1 MSEIRVDKLK
11 NEAGSGAVELTEGAS
26 IPTGKNLTGA
36 GGINITG
43 DIVTTGTIT
52 YEDVTNVDSLGIVTA
67 RGGLEVGTSG
77 AGGTITSAGDAV
89 FAGLTTARLGGVT
102 ETVSVA
108 STSHYI
114 PSTYSMLPNHPNK
127 SYGTMNAPS
136 SLEAGLTVVRGI

>member
-36 GGINITG
+36 GGISISG

-67 RGGLEVGTSG
+67 RGGFCLLYTS
-77 AGGTITSAGDAV
+77 
-89 FAGLTTARLGGVT
+89 
-102 ETVSVA
+102 
-108 STSHYI
+108 
-114 PSTYSMLPNHPNK
+114 PSPRDVEESRM
-127 SYGTMNAPS
+127 PS
-136 SLEAGLTVVRGI
+136 SA

>member
-67 RGGLEVGTSG
+67 RGGLEVGA
-77 AGGTITSAGDAV
+77 AGVWWND
-89 FAGLTTARLGGVT
+89 
-102 ETVSVA
+102 
-108 STSHYI
+108 YI
-114 PSTYSMLPNHPNK
+114 DW
-127 SYGTMNAPS
+127 
-136 SLEAGLTVVRGI
+136 